1 MLATKILSLQSHICY
16 SAPVPGGVPSG
27 GGAGSAQLSAPPS
40 LPQPAPPPQPSTTL
54 PGGPSADSDPPFA
67 PATRIQGS
75 RNSRGSDD
83 DSDSDSNT
91 DYLHPPTKFLNQ
103 KASEMKRKSQKAKEN
118 FNKNLRRAVG
128 LGLLSVIIGIGVFSP
143 FDSAGN
149 TLIKLIASQAPIAVG
164 FTALGLILPVLGM
177 VYCGVKA
184 IKNNQDKVSFKKGS
198 ESITIESQLYDLNKG
213 KNPEK
218 VEDESKKWQDRIE
231 KAKSR
236 SRSSS
241 LE

>member
-1 MLATKILSLQSHICY
+1 MLFRSGA
-16 SAPVPGGVPSG
+16 GGVPSG
-27 GGAGSAQLSAPPS
+27 GVAGSALPP
-40 LPQPAPPPQPSTTL
+40 PQPAPPPQLSTTL
-54 PGGPSADSDPPFA
+54 PGGLSADPDTRLITPA
-67 PATRIQGS
+67 PRRLSSGQGP
-75 RNSRGSDD
+75 ND

>member
-16 SAPVPGGVPSG
+16 TTSG
-27 GGAGSAQLSAPPS
+27 PRETTS
-40 LPQPAPPPQPSTTL
+40 LPPHE
-54 PGGPSADSDPPFA
+54 
-67 PATRIQGS
+67 
-75 RNSRGSDD
+75 
-83 DSDSDSNT
+83 DSDSDESP
-91 DYLHPPTKFLNQ
+91 DYFHPPTKFLNQ
-103 KASEMKRKSQKAKEN
+103 KALEMKRKSQKAKEN

-143 FDSAGN
+143 YNSAGD

-184 IKNNQDKVSFKKGS
+184 IKNKRDKVNFKRGS
-198 ESITIESQLYDLNKG
+198 ESITIDSQLYDLNKG

-218 VEDESKKWQDRIE
+218 FEEESRKWRDRIE
-231 KAKSR
+231 KAKSGSHF
-236 SRSSS
+236 SR
-241 LE
+241 EKF